1 MLNDRCFMKRVFF
14 AIILLT
20 FMTRDFSA
28 QMYVY
33 PDDVYYERGDENI
46 IKVIVEDPE
55 VREMDDTGII
65 YAAEEDSIL
74 YFDELTDS
82 IASQKISKKRD
93 VSVVSTP
100 TSFLQE
106 NVVCFNEKK
115 LFIKPKSYHV

>member
-1 MLNDRCFMKRVFF
+1 MKRVFF

-20 FMTRDFSA
+20 FMTGDFSS
-28 QMYVY
+28 QIYVY

-55 VREMDDTGII
+55 VREMEDTGII

-74 YFDELTDS
+74 YLDELTDS
-82 IASQKISKKRD
+82 ISSQKISTESD
-93 VSVVSTP
+93 VSVVPTP

-106 NVVCFNEKK
+106 NIVCFNEKK
-115 LFIKPKSYHV
+115 LFVKPKSYHV